1 MAGLKFETEQ
11 TEERMK
17 LFARNY
23 DEGVRIVSSEDYE
36 DESDDEFF
44 ELFKKNS
51 KGNGK

>member
-17 LFARNY
+17 QFVRNY
-23 DEGVRIVSSEDYE
+23 EEGVKIVSSEDYE
-36 DESDDEFF
+36 DESDDEYF
-44 ELFKKNS
+44 ELFKNNC